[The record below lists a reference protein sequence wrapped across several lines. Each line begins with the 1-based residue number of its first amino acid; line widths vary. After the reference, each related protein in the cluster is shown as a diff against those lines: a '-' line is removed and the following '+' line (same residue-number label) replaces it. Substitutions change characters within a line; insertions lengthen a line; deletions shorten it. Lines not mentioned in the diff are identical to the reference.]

1 MKKITITPNITIQ
14 EAMKKMSDSGE
25 KCLIIVNENNLVLGT
40 LSDGDLR
47 KAILNGLGS
56 GDMIENIYQ
65 TKPTIVFKDK
75 YNLEELKK
83 IFIKHKYDLIPVV
96 NSNKELVDVLF
107 WENIIKD
114 DSIIKKK
121 NYDIPVAIM
130 AGGQGKRME
139 PFTNVLPKPLVPVHD
154 KPIIC
159 QPTIHPI

>member
-65 TKPTIVFKDK
+65 TKEVVINIVNQSIVEKAVISSGDYAPNEDEF
-75 YNLEELKK
+75 LKAGLTP
-83 IFIKHKYDLIPVV
+83 IKSK
-96 NSNKELVDVLF
+96 
-107 WENIIKD
+107 IIKPYRVKE
-114 DSIIKKK
+114 S
-121 NYDIPVAIM
+121 PV
-130 AGGQGKRME
+130 QME
-139 PFTNVLPKPLVPVHD
+139 CKVNN
-154 KPIIC
+154 
-159 QPTIHPI
+159 IHKLGERITVVTSGY